1 MDSAF
6 WLRAWQNNDIRFH
19 QTQPNNNLV
28 AYYQT
33 MNVPAGGRWFIPLC
47 GKTLDIAWLVAQ
59 GFEVVGIELSQ
70 QAVEQLFE
78 ALGVTPVISQH
89 GALALY
95 QADTISI
102 WQGDFFDLSAQ
113 QLGRVDAVFDRASL
127 VALPEPM
134 RVHYTQHLR
143 QITDQA
149 QQLLVCF
156 EYDQTQMQGPPFSIS
171 GAEVARHYQ
180 AHFLLVQLDSHAAR
194 PAEPPS
200 FEFLENVWHLTPR

>member
-6 WLRAWQNNDIRFH
+6 WLRAWQNNGIRFH

-33 MNVPAGGRWFIPLC
+33 LNVPAGGRWFIPLC

-95 QADTISI
+95 ECDAISI
-102 WQGDFFDLSAQ
+102 WQGDFFDLSAR

-134 RVHYTQHLR
+134 RIQYSQHLR
-143 QITDQA
+143 QITAQA

-171 GAEVARHYQ
+171 GEEVAAHYQ
-180 AHFLLVQLDSHAAR
+180 AHFLLEHLDSHAAR

-200 FEFLENVWHLTPR
+200 FEFLEHVWRLTPR